1 MTLVRR
7 NSIRP
12 TSFDRLFNDLAKD
25 FFAPTVVATNTSN
38 TNCPSVNIIEDEH
51 NYVLEVAAPGLKK
64 EHFELKVDKNTLTI
78 KGEKKVEE
86 TASTEKFLR
95 REFDHQSFER
105 SFTLAEDKVETQD
118 IRATYSEGVL
128 KVTLPKK
135 AEAKA
140 EEPKLIEVA

>member
-38 TNCPSVNIIEDEH
+38 TTRPSVNIIEDEH

-64 EHFELKVDKNTLTI
+64 EHFELKVDKNILTI

-95 REFDHQSFER
+95 REFGHQSFER
-105 SFTLAEDKVETQD
+105 SFTLAEDKVEAQD
-118 IRATYSEGVL
+118 IHATYSEGVL

-135 AEAKA
+135 AEVKS

>member
-25 FFAPTVVATNTSN
+25 FFAPTTVATNTSHN
-38 TNCPSVNIIEDEH
+38 TRPSVNIIEDEH

-95 REFDHQSFER
+95 REFGYQSFER
-105 SFTLAEDKVETQD
+105 SFTLAEDKVEAQD
-118 IRATYSEGVL
+118 IHATYSEGVL